1 MASSSRLIAD
11 FEIQIEDMVF
21 ELLENALEKFKL
33 DVAPNKIVS
42 FLDIVCEEF
51 DDNLMMDEK
60 HLVAFTMRRI
70 LIAAF
75 ECVRSSSSV
84 ADDDLKK
91 RYLIYVFTLCMLG
104 AIFPT

>member
-51 DDNLMMDEK
+51 DDNLMMDE
-60 HLVAFTMRRI
+60 
-70 LIAAF
+70 
-75 ECVRSSSSV
+75 
-84 ADDDLKK
+84 
-91 RYLIYVFTLCMLG
+91 
-104 AIFPT
+104 